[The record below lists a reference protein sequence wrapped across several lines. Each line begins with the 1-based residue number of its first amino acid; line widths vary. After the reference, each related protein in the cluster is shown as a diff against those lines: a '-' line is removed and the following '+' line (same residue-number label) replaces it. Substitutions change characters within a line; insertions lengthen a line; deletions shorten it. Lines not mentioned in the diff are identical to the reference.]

1 MERYTLLR
9 SSVDN
14 NEISI
19 LAGLLEDAGI
29 PVLIE
34 HISLP
39 YPPSA
44 ETGYPDQSAVRKT
57 DEFVS
62 GYRLMIPS
70 RYSQQALQLAER
82 ASSSGTRTGSSDRIL
97 N

>member
-14 NEISI
+14 NEISL
-19 LAGLLEDAGI
+19 LAGTLEDAGI

-39 YPPSA
+39 HPSSPSL
-44 ETGYPDQSAVRKT
+44 EPVRG
-57 DEFVS
+57 F
-62 GYRLMIPS
+62 RLMVPS
-70 RYSQQALQLAER
+70 RYSQQALQL
-82 ASSSGTRTGSSDRIL
+82 SSRSVDSAVFSQEIEPSRKIS
-97 N
+97 NM

>member
-14 NEISI
+14 NEISL
-19 LAGLLEDAGI
+19 LASTLEDNGI

-39 YPPSA
+39 LPSSRGQD
-44 ETGYPDQSAVRKT
+44 TVR
-57 DEFVS
+57 
-62 GYRLMIPS
+62 GLRLMVPS
-70 RYSQQALQLAER
+70 RYSQQALQLTSRSA
-82 ASSSGTRTGSSDRIL
+82 TTPPYMNPSDSVRKIS
-97 N
+97 NG